1 MFLGIIAIAL
11 MSSCASVDVS
21 TDYAS
26 NVDFTEY
33 NTFAFYKPGVDKAE
47 ISDLDKRRILR
58 AIESELKQKGMTKSE
73 DPDLLVSIIT
83 DAEKNVNVYQN
94 NFGYGWGWGWNP
106 YFLGGPAYK
115 NVNVYQNNFG
125 YGWGWGWGWNPYFMG
140 GPAYSNV
147 STSVDGIL
155 FIDLIDEESRE
166 LVWQGMGQAILS
178 RDREE
183 KIEKINFIVQE
194 IMKEYPPQKEQKMNQ

>member
-58 AIESELKQKGMTKSE
+58 AIESELKQKGMTKS
-73 DPDLLVSIIT
+73 DNPDLWVSIIT

-94 NFGYGWGWGWNP
+94 NFD
-106 YFLGGPAYK
+106 
-115 NVNVYQNNFG
+115 

>member
-1 MFLGIIAIAL
+1 MRLVQKFLGIMAFAL

-26 NVDFTEY
+26 NVDFSQY
-33 NTFAFYKPGVDKAE
+33 KSFAFYKPGVDKAE

-58 AIESELKQKGMTKSE
+58 AIESELKQKGMVKSE
-73 DPDLLVSIIT
+73 NPDLLISIIT

-94 NFGYGWGWGWNP
+94 NFGY
-106 YFLGGPAYK
+106 
-115 NVNVYQNNFG
+115 
-125 YGWGWGWGWNPYFMG
+125 GWGWGWNPYFMG

-155 FIDLIDEESRE
+155 FIDLIDEQSRE

-194 IMKEYPPQKEQKMNQ
+194 IMKAYPPQKELQMNQ